1 MPWYESEWAEEPWV
15 GEYHLGP
22 GEPVAQGA
30 LAGCIT
36 FGVVLVTG
44 GWSHELG
51 SNEILSR
58 VFLAEDRA
66 GSGKG
71 TLKITYGDSS

>member
-15 GEYHLGP
+15 GEYHLVP

-58 VFLAEDRA
+58 VFLGRGQGWIRERDTEDN
-66 GSGKG
+66 
-71 TLKITYGDSS
+71 LW